1 MRLRFKTIFS
11 IFRSKKPESGVRGSG
26 RAVSFWV
33 EESMPAM
40 KYLKSAV
47 LPKDYPDAKRPEV
60 AVAGRSNAGK
70 SSFLNSVSKSKAAH
84 VSQNPG
90 KTRLLNF
97 FDFGDFYRF
106 VDMPGYGFAARS
118 ADEMEDWTKMIET
131 YLSTRS
137 NLKGLVLV
145 MDIRRKWSEDEE
157 LLKQFC
163 ARIDVPM
170 CVLLTKV
177 DKCTKNEIRELQA
190 GLVKASELSFMFP
203 ISSQTGQGI
212 KDVEEFI
219 FREWIQPS
227 LGEFK

>member
-1 MRLRFKTIFS
+1 
-11 IFRSKKPESGVRGSG
+11 
-26 RAVSFWV
+26 
-33 EESMPAM
+33 MPGM

-47 LPKDYPDAKRPEV
+47 LPPDYPDAKRPEV

-70 SSFLNSVSKSKAAH
+70 SSFLNSIAKSKVAH
-84 VSQNPG
+84 VSQSPG

-97 FDFGDFYRF
+97 FDFGEHYRF

-118 ADEMEDWTKMIET
+118 GDEMKDWTKMIET

-145 MDIRRKWSEDEE
+145 MDIRRDWSEDEE

-163 ARIDVPM
+163 GRINLPI
-170 CVLLTKV
+170 CVLQTKS
-177 DKCTKNEIRELQA
+177 DKCSKNEIKKLQS
-190 GLVKASELSFMFP
+190 GLMKVSQLSAVFP
-203 ISSQTGQGI
+203 ISSQANTGI
-212 KDVEEFI
+212 TEVEEFI
-219 FREWIQPS
+219 FRDWIQPS